1 MTLTVCQIV
10 KAHEAVMARKNSNK
24 NFIYMMLISF
34 SLFYLFSSLAIIASF
49 FVVFTKNPVFATLFL
64 IFTFTNI
71 SSLLF
76 LFNFE
81 FLPISFLVIY
91 VGAIAVLFLF
101 VLMMLNIKLAELQ
114 ENYTTLLPVSLI
126 FSAIFMLNLIF
137 LFRAEFLLID
147 LSNTNAMVFLS
158 DVLNITEQKN
168 NFISLIG
175 FNNNLKTVALGVF
188 TDYLLAFLVAGYIL
202 LLAMVAA
209 IVLTIQKLFIN
220 KSQNIY
226 TQIMADYQKT
236 IVNYA

>member
-1 MTLTVCQIV
+1 
-10 KAHEAVMARKNSNK
+10 
-24 NFIYMMLISF
+24 MLISF
-34 SLFYLFSSLAIIASF
+34 SLFYLFSSLAIIASL
-49 FVVFTKNPVFATLFL
+49 FVIFTKNPVFATLFL

-114 ENYTTLLPVSLI
+114 ENYATLLPISLV
-126 FSAIFMLNLIF
+126 FSVIF
-137 LFRAEFLLID
+137 LTNFIFIFRSEFLLMH
-147 LSNTNAMVFLS
+147 LSNANAILFLS
-158 DVLNITEQKN
+158 DTINVTAQNV
-168 NFISLIG
+168 NFSNLLG
-175 FNNNLKTVALGVF
+175 LNNNLKTIALALY
-188 TDYLLAFLVAGYIL
+188 TDYLIAFLLAGYIL

-209 IVLTIQKLFIN
+209 IVLTIQKLFIS

-226 TQIMADYQKT
+226 TQIMSDFNKT
-236 IVNYA
+236 VVNYS

>member
-1 MTLTVCQIV
+1 MTLLVCQIV
-10 KAHEAVMARKNSNK
+10 KAQEAVMVQKNSNK
-24 NFIYMMLISF
+24 NVIYMMLISF
-34 SLFYLFSSLAIIASF
+34 SLFYLFSSLAIIASL

-114 ENYTTLLPVSLI
+114 ENYITLVPISLV
-126 FSAIFMLNLIF
+126 FSAIFMINLIF
-137 LFRAEFLLID
+137 LFRTEFLLID
-147 LSNTNAMVFLS
+147 LSNTNAILLLS
-158 DVLNITEQKN
+158 DILNITEQKN
-168 NFISLIG
+168 NFVSLIG
-175 FNNNLKTVALGVF
+175 LNNNLKTIALSIF
-188 TDYLLAFLVAGYIL
+188 TDYLLAFLIAGYIL

-209 IVLTIQKLFIN
+209 IVLTIQKLFIS

>member
-1 MTLTVCQIV
+1 MCQIV

>member
-1 MTLTVCQIV
+1 
-10 KAHEAVMARKNSNK
+10 
-24 NFIYMMLISF
+24 MLISF
-34 SLFYLFSSLAIIASF
+34 SLFYLFSSLAIIASL
-49 FVVFTKNPVFATLFL
+49 FVIFTKNPVFATLFL

-114 ENYTTLLPVSLI
+114 ENYVTLLPISFI
-126 FSAIFMLNLIF
+126 FSIIFLANFIF
-137 LFRAEFLLID
+137 LFRSEFLLLH
-147 LSNTNAMVFLS
+147 LSNANAILFLS
-158 DVLNITEQKN
+158 DTLNVTAQNI
-168 NFISLIG
+168 NFSNLLG
-175 FNNNLKTVALGVF
+175 LNNNLKTIALSLY
-188 TDYLLAFLVAGYIL
+188 TDYLVAFLIAGYIL

-209 IVLTIQKLFIN
+209 IVLTIQKLFIS

-226 TQIMADYQKT
+226 TQIMSDFQKQWLIIHNCLFLACSLMVKT
-236 IVNYA
+236 EYS